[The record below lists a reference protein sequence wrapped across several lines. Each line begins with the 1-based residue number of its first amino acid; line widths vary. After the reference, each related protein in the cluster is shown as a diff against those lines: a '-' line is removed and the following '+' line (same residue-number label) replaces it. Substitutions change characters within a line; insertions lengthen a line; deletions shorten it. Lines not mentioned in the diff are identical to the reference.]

1 MVGVDY
7 LVLADAV
14 AAAGGKHYI
23 HGGGWDILTAGSF
36 PVVHPAMAVAVRL
49 RVPWGDTNRPC
60 SFALDLL
67 DADGRSIL
75 PTPPGPI
82 RGTVNLGRPPHLAI
96 GDDQV
101 VPLALGL
108 NNLRFENPGLY
119 VVVCLL
125 DGEEAAR
132 APFRV
137 APQAA
142 GQGAGGPA

>member
-14 AAAGGKHYI
+14 AAVGGKHYI
-23 HGGGWDILTAGSF
+23 HGGGWDTLYAQSF
-36 PVVHPAMAVAVRL
+36 PVVHSSMAVAIRL

-60 SFALDLL
+60 TFELDVL

-75 PTPPGPI
+75 PAPSGPI
-82 RGTVNLGRPPHLAI
+82 RGTVNLGRPPHLTI

-101 VPLALGL
+101 VPLALAL
-108 NNLRFENPGLY
+108 NALRFENPGLY
-119 VVVCLL
+119 VIVCRL
-125 DGEEAAR
+125 DGTEAAR

-137 APQAA
+137 SQQPPAA
-142 GQGAGGPA
+142 GVGQG